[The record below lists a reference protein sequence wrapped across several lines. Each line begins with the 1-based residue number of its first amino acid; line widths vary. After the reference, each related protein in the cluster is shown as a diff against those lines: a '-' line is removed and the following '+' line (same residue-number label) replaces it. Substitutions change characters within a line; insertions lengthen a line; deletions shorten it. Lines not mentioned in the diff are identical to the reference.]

1 MANERYVVAIGAD
14 NAGADMKNALKKQ
27 LEADP
32 RVDVIDLGVPDASD
46 DRAYPHVGIDVAQAV
61 ARGDARRGLLVCGTG
76 IGMAIS
82 ANKVPG
88 VRATVA
94 HDSYSVE
101 RSVLSNDCQV
111 LTLGARVIGLELAK
125 RLVDE
130 WLDYEFDPS
139 SPSAAKVAVIAE
151 FEERGSGE
159 GDDSEQLMS
168 ARTCRPAP
176 ASRMHYPS
184 RSQLPRVLG
193 NRRLQCGLRRHESA
207 NLDQVLYVAHCL
219 VRVLPKPH
227 STTRIVDRW
236 AGRFSL
242 APHSAE
248 ECDRSRALQDNLER
262 AWCQCA
268 PRSAPRIVSRQSA
281 ASSPRRSCAGKVLAE
296 SSPGPHISA
305 FLPF

>member
-1 MANERYVVAIGAD
+1 MANERYVVALGAD
-14 NAGADMKNALKKQ
+14 NAGADMKNALKKH
-27 LEADP
+27 LEADS

-61 ARGDARRGLLVCGTG
+61 ARGEARRGLLVCGTG

-151 FEERGSGE
+151 FEERGTDE
-159 GDDSEQLMS
+159 G
-168 ARTCRPAP
+168 
-176 ASRMHYPS
+176 
-184 RSQLPRVLG
+184 
-193 NRRLQCGLRRHESA
+193 N
-207 NLDQVLYVAHCL
+207 N
-219 VRVLPKPH
+219 
-227 STTRIVDRW
+227 
-236 AGRFSL
+236 
-242 APHSAE
+242 
-248 ECDRSRALQDNLER
+248 
-262 AWCQCA
+262 
-268 PRSAPRIVSRQSA
+268 
-281 ASSPRRSCAGKVLAE
+281 SSN
-296 SSPGPHISA
+296 
-305 FLPF
+305 